1 MAEGGY
7 LGFVELQ
14 YVHMPL
20 PGERLVAFL
29 SDGAFEEQRGSDW
42 SPRWWRAKDCG
53 LVTPIMINNDRRID
67 QRTTMSQSGGTEWFV
82 RHLELNGFDPIVF
95 DGQDPAAFV
104 WAIYEMESRLE
115 AAGQA
120 VRSKGD
126 QHPLRLPHGVAVA
139 PKGAGFYGEGTN
151 LAHNLPLDANPH
163 TDVVAAEHFN
173 RSARRLWVSLGEL
186 KQAIGNFQHHQASG
200 RPREREHPLAHR
212 NVCLEQ
218 VPALLSRPVPEN
230 RRDFSSWTRT
240 SPMYAVDA
248 MFLAAVLGNP
258 QLRPRVGNPD
268 EMHSNRMQ
276 QTLDALKFRVT
287 APEPDVPEDILGAVV
302 TALNKEAVASAALA
316 NKGAASTPSL
326 PTRLLGP
333 RCTASCGRKSSS
345 PSTARDQ
352 AGPRTGSQCLWCLP
366 PIPGKTARMSSP
378 IRTQSWRRL

>member
-173 RSARRLWVSLGEL
+173 RSARRLWVS
-186 KQAIGNFQHHQASG
+186 
-200 RPREREHPLAHR
+200 PW
-212 NVCLEQ
+212 
-218 VPALLSRPVPEN
+218 EN
-230 RRDFSSWTRT
+230 
-240 SPMYAVDA
+240 
-248 MFLAAVLGNP
+248 
-258 QLRPRVGNPD
+258 
-268 EMHSNRMQ
+268 
-276 QTLDALKFRVT
+276 
-287 APEPDVPEDILGAVV
+287 
-302 TALNKEAVASAALA
+302 
-316 NKGAASTPSL
+316 
-326 PTRLLGP
+326 
-333 RCTASCGRKSSS
+333 
-345 PSTARDQ
+345 
-352 AGPRTGSQCLWCLP
+352 
-366 PIPGKTARMSSP
+366 
-378 IRTQSWRRL
+378 